1 MRQGSVTVT
10 ANQTI
15 DFKDPLWI
23 VAWLD
28 TALTKE
34 KEKYRKCP
42 VIPDMVPGHEV
53 SDLNFSSI
61 R

>member
-28 TALTKE
+28 TEPHRVWRRLQLLRKWSHYEQE
-34 KEKYRKCP
+34 KEQ
-42 VIPDMVPGHEV
+42 V
-53 SDLNFSSI
+53 FF
-61 R
+61 